1 VNLLLTPKALV
12 RRHLVAPVARLAGS
26 PLPSPL
32 TGRVV
37 LVTGA
42 SSGVGEASA
51 KAIAARGASVLCVAR
66 REDQLER
73 VVSEIE
79 ATGGSAYGY
88 VCDLTDPT
96 ATDALV
102 EQVLRD
108 HARVDMLV
116 NNAGRSIRRSLA
128 YSYDRMHDFERTM
141 AINYFGP
148 VRLILGLL
156 PGMRERQFGHVVNIV
171 TWGVQMKAPK
181 FTAYIAS
188 KTALDSF
195 SRIAGRETWRD
206 NVTFTNL
213 RLDLVRTDMITATD
227 AYRRAPAK
235 SPEQAAA
242 LVVRALEDRPITIST
257 VAGRVGEVLNLVAP
271 RLSDAAMGLM
281 DRRMPDSPA
290 ARAHVEGPARPP
302 AGSEIP
308 HVS

>member
-1 VNLLLTPKALV
+1 MNLFLTPKALV
-12 RRHLVAPVARLAGS
+12 RRHVLAPVARIAGS

-32 TGRVV
+32 AGRVV

-51 KAIAARGASVLCVAR
+51 KAIAACGATVLCVAR
-66 REDQLER
+66 RQGELDR
-73 VVSEIE
+73 VVGEI
-79 ATGGSAYGY
+79 ASAGGSAYGY
-88 VCDLTDPT
+88 ACDLTDAA
-96 ATDALV
+96 ATEALV
-102 EQVLRD
+102 QGVLGEHD
-108 HARVDMLV
+108 HVDMLV
-116 NNAGRSIRRSLA
+116 NNAGRSIRRSLEF
-128 YSYDRMHDFERTM
+128 SYDRMHDFERTM

-148 VRLILGLL
+148 VRLILGVL
-156 PGMRERQFGHVVNIV
+156 PRMRERGFGHVVNIV

-195 SRIAGRETWRD
+195 SRIAGRETWFD

-213 RLDLVRTDMITATD
+213 RLDLVRTDMIVATD
-227 AYRRAPAK
+227 TYRKVPAK

-242 LVVRALEDRPITIST
+242 LVVRALEDRPVTIST

-281 DRRMPDSPA
+281 AARMPDSRA
-290 ARAHVEGPARPP
+290 ARAHVEGDSR
-302 AGSEIP
+302 AG
-308 HVS
+308 